1 MVCPFPVSSL
11 GIRSSRAR
19 VAWMALLLLCPSA
32 FSQGKSSDPNDG
44 TAFDGKLRAAAAKYE
59 ARQYDEVDAILR
71 ELLPAS
77 RRFEVHELLGLS
89 YAAQG
94 RSSEAVEQLAL
105 AVQLRPGSTPA
116 HTNLAAALIHAGK
129 PEQAQDECRK
139 ALALDPHDYDAN
151 RDLAE
156 LYLVSNQIAQ
166 AVPFLEEAQR
176 ARPAAYDN
184 SYDLALAYL
193 LTNKL
198 EPSRQQ
204 VDSLAQTKD
213 SGELHTLRGRI
224 DEAEGKFVEAANEY
238 GVAAHMD
245 PSEDTLF
252 TWGSELLLHRTY
264 EPAIA
269 VFEQATSRYRTSSRL
284 WIGLGMALYSRGE
297 YEKSIHSLLA
307 AADIDP
313 KDPRCYL
320 FLSKAYLSSPDQAE
334 EVIARFRRYAELEP
348 SNALAQY
355 YYAVSL
361 WKGRRT
367 GDSTVDFHTV
377 ENLLQKSI
385 SLDGTIADAHLQLG
399 ILYNDEHAYERA
411 LPEYERAL
419 QLNPGFADAH
429 YRLGQYYVHAGDK
442 TLAQQEFDLF
452 KKLQAEHQ
460 AQVDKERAEVQQFVV
475 STSTDH
481 SAKP

>member
-1 MVCPFPVSSL
+1 
-11 GIRSSRAR
+11 
-19 VAWMALLLLCPSA
+19 MALLLCPFA
-32 FSQGKSSDPNDG
+32 FAQSRS
-44 TAFDGKLRAAAAKYE
+44 TAPRAAAELESKLRAAEIKYK
-59 ARQYDEVDAILR
+59 AGQYDQVDAMLR
-71 ELLPAS
+71 ELLPAPTN
-77 RRFEVHELLGLS
+77 FELHELLGLS
-89 YAAQG
+89 YGAQG
-94 RSSEAVEQLAL
+94 RSLEAVEHLTVA
-105 AVQLRPGSTPA
+105 AQLRPGSASA

-129 PEQAQDECRK
+129 ADEAQEQCRK
-139 ALALDPHDYDAN
+139 ALALAPHDYEAN

-156 LYLVSNQIAQ
+156 LYLASNQIAR
-166 AVPFLEEAQR
+166 AVPLLEEAQHT
-176 ARPAAYDN
+176 RPSAYDN

-198 EPSRQQ
+198 EQSRQL

-238 GVAAHMD
+238 GTAAHLD

-269 VFEQATSRYRTSSRL
+269 VFEQGTSRYPNSSRL
-284 WIGLGMALYSRGE
+284 LIGLGMALYSRGE

-307 AADIDP
+307 AADLDP
-313 KDPRCYL
+313 KDSRCYL

-355 YYAVSL
+355 YYAISL

-367 GDSTVDFHTV
+367 GDSTVDFGTV
-377 ENLLQKSI
+377 EKLLQKSI
-385 SLDGTIADAHLQLG
+385 ALDGTIADAHLQLG
-399 ILYNDEHAYERA
+399 ILYNEQHAYERS
-411 LPEYERAL
+411 LPQYLRAL
-419 QLNPGFADAH
+419 ELNANLADAH

-442 TLAQQEFDLF
+442 ARAQQEFDLF

-460 AQVDKERAEVQQFVV
+460 AQVDKERAEVQQFVI
-475 STSTDH
+475 SGGADN